1 MLNAVF
7 CVVKTS
13 EFYENGNK
21 KQCYALVW
29 YGREM

>member
-7 CVVKTS
+7 CVAKMS

-21 KQCYALVW
+21 KQRYALVW

>member
-13 EFYENGNK
+13 EFYKNENK